1 MNMKR
6 LLFLGFI
13 ATAYAWR
20 NCNGTSVDIKSDV
33 DHCGKCNTTCPTP
46 ANGQATCI
54 LGSCGVSCSTG
65 YTNCNNTCLDVQS
78 DPNNCGACG
87 AACPVPTNGQPSCIA
102 GQCGFASCNPGFADC
117 NNDPSDGCEI
127 DLQSDPNNCGTCA
140 NKCAISQCVA
150 GTCPAPGCY
159 ELNTANTEGDALVT
173 FECNTANYFTFD
185 EASCQTFCTAYTY
198 YNSTYYSLTYNIADL
213 TPSCCLCYDYNYRFY
228 ALQPTDP
235 PCIIENSTNYG
246 QYTSTGEEFT
256 GPGSEYVY
264 II

>member
-1 MNMKR
+1 MKK
-6 LLFLGFI
+6 LLFLCFI

-20 NCNGTSVDIKSDV
+20 NCNGTSVDIKSD
-33 DHCGKCNTTCPTP
+33 
-46 ANGQATCI
+46 
-54 LGSCGVSCSTG
+54 
-65 YTNCNNTCLDVQS
+65 
-78 DPNNCGACG
+78 PNNCGACG
-87 AACPVPTNGQPSCIA
+87 ATCPVPMNGQANCVA

-127 DLQSDPNNCGTCA
+127 DLQSDPNNCGACA

-150 GTCPAPGCY
+150 GTCPAQGCY
-159 ELNTANTEGDALVT
+159 ELNAANALVT
-173 FECNTANYFTFD
+173 FECTALDYFD

-198 YNSTYYSLTYNIADL
+198 YNSSYYSLTYNIADL
-213 TPSCCLCYDYNYRFY
+213 TPSCCLCYNYNYRFY

-246 QYTSTGEEFT
+246 QYASTETVIPGL
-256 GPGSEYVY
+256 GSEYVY